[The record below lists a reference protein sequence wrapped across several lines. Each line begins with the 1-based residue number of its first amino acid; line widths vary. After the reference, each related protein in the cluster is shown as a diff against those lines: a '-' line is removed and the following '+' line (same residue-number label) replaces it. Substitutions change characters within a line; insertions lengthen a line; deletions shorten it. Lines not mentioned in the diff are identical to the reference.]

1 MFKILGDPALVSKW
15 QNLITAFAKR
25 PFNFGGYSS
34 IDDILD
40 KLGVNVILESGIVS
54 ERGVPK
60 ELKDAEKFWEEEYR
74 KLREENLGTNN
85 DKIRK
90 DRQIA
95 EINWGMARQSIYFW
109 EEMPLRGCYIPDEN
123 VIKLYPEE
131 MHTEYGGK
139 CMEELIVSTLAHET
153 MHAYFNRPGHNNC
166 PYAVLVEEP
175 LAEFGM
181 LLYLKETNCVF
192 YDWAK
197 ADVAS
202 KKTCYRY
209 GANLMDQH
217 LSAGQSSSLRKYLE
231 DYKIM
236 IPFYSVPEININ
248 NGVEVVSLPNGDG
261 LSSSQVQ
268 IDIPVAGSSTT
279 ILPHWREV
287 FTYPPRYF
295 YDAATK
301 TLGLDGNWERVHRGQ
316 GHLIVHD
323 SINIDINCNI
333 DIHVMIL
340 DGSLIDHLYL
350 GDNYIADHIPY
361 ELEKCEVSV
370 SPNNPNF
377 YAKNGV
383 LFGRKDNKPCLGSC
397 GDGLYEIF
405 RNGKWGVIDDQL
417 NQVIPNKYDCV
428 WSFDENDLI
437 MVRIDSHYSLVN
449 KQGIEQV
456 PPIYD
461 HITLNKD
468 GYYTVKQ
475 NGCEFRIDKDGNV
488 IE

>member
-1 MFKILGDPALVSKW
+1 MYNVLGDPVLVSEW

-54 ERGVPK
+54 ERVVPR
-60 ELKDAEKFWEEEYR
+60 ELKDAEKFWEEEYH
-74 KLREENLGTNN
+74 KLCEENRGTNN

-109 EEMPLRGCYIPDEN
+109 EKMPLRGCYIPDEN
-123 VIKLYPEE
+123 VIKLYPDE
-131 MHTEYGGK
+131 MKGEYDGK
-139 CMEELIVSTLAHET
+139 RMEELIVSTLAHEV
-153 MHAYFNRPGHNNC
+153 MHAYFNRPGHNNY

-197 ADVAS
+197 EDVAS

-217 LSAGQSSSLRKYLE
+217 LSAGQSSSLRNYLE
-231 DYKIM
+231 AYKIM
-236 IPFYSVPEININ
+236 LPAYSVLEIN
-248 NGVEVVSLPNGDG
+248 NGIVSLPP
-261 LSSSQVQ
+261 SQMQ
-268 IDIPVAGSSTT
+268 INIPISGSPTT
-279 ILPHWREV
+279 ILPHWRDV

-295 YDAATK
+295 YDAVTK
-301 TLGLDGNWERVHRGQ
+301 TLGLDGNWEVVHRG
-316 GHLIVHD
+316 
-323 SINIDINCNI
+323 NRFI
-333 DIHVMIL
+333 DIHIL
-340 DGSLIDHLYL
+340 CHIDESLIDHLYL
-350 GDNYIADHIPY
+350 GDNFDYIPY
-361 ELEKCEVSV
+361 RLKGYEVSV
-370 SPNNPNF
+370 SPNNSNF
-377 YAKNGV
+377 YAINGV
-383 LFGRKDNKPCLGSC
+383 LFGRNDNKPCLSSC
-397 GDGLYEIF
+397 GDGLYEIC

-417 NQVIPNKYDCV
+417 NQVIPNKYDCI
-428 WSFDENDLI
+428 WSFDKNDLI
-437 MVRIDSHYSLVN
+437 EVRIDSHYGLVN

-461 HITLNKD
+461 HIALNED

-475 NGCEFRIDKDGNV
+475 NGCESRIDKDGNV

>member
-1 MFKILGDPALVSKW
+1 MYNVLGDPALVSKW

-54 ERGVPK
+54 ERVVPR

-74 KLREENLGTNN
+74 KLGEENSGTNN

-95 EINWGMARQSIYFW
+95 EINWGMARQSIYSW

-139 CMEELIVSTLAHET
+139 CMDELIVSTLAHEV
-153 MHAYFNRPGHNNC
+153 MHAYFNRPGHNNY

-181 LLYLKETNCVF
+181 LLNLKETNCVF

-217 LSAGQSSSLRKYLE
+217 LSTGQSSSLRNYLE
-231 DYKIM
+231 AYKIM
-236 IPFYSVPEININ
+236 LPVYSVLEIN
-248 NGVEVVSLPNGDG
+248 NGIVSLPP
-261 LSSSQVQ
+261 SQVQ
-268 IDIPVAGSSTT
+268 INIPVSGSPTT
-279 ILPHWREV
+279 ILPHWRDV

-301 TLGLDGNWERVHRGQ
+301 TLGLDGNWEERHRG
-316 GHLIVHD
+316 
-323 SINIDINCNI
+323 NRFIDI
-333 DIHVMIL
+333 DIFIHIH
-340 DGSLIDHLYL
+340 GSLIGHLYL
-350 GDNYIADHIPY
+350 GDNYIADDIPDKLKGY
-361 ELEKCEVSV
+361 EVSV

-377 YAKNGV
+377 YAINGV
-383 LFGRKDNKPCLGSC
+383 LFGRKDNKPLDSC
-397 GDGLYEIF
+397 GDGLYEIC

-417 NQVIPNKYDCV
+417 NQVIPNKYESI
-428 WSFDENDLI
+428 WSFDKNDLI
-437 MVRIDSHYSLVN
+437 MVRIDSHLGLVN

-461 HITLNKD
+461 HITLNND

>member
-1 MFKILGDPALVSKW
+1 MYKVLGDPALVSKW

-40 KLGVNVILESGIVS
+40 KLGVNVILESGIS
-54 ERGVPK
+54 KRGVPK

-74 KLREENLGTNN
+74 KLWEENSGANN

-95 EINWGMARQSIYFW
+95 EINWGMVNNNIDSW

-123 VIKLYPEE
+123 VIKLYPDE
-131 MHTEYGGK
+131 MQPEYNGK
-139 CMEELIVSTLAHET
+139 RMDELIVSTLAHET
-153 MHAYFNRPGHNNC
+153 MHAYFNRPGHNNY

-197 ADVAS
+197 EDVAS

-217 LSAGQSSSLRKYLE
+217 LSAGQSSSLRNYLE
-231 DYKIM
+231 AYKIM
-236 IPFYSVPEININ
+236 LPAYSVLEIN
-248 NGVEVVSLPNGDG
+248 NGIVSLPP
-261 LSSSQVQ
+261 SQMQ
-268 IDIPVAGSSTT
+268 INIPISGSPTT
-279 ILPHWREV
+279 ILPHWRDV

-301 TLGLDGNWERVHRGQ
+301 TLGLDGNWEVVHRG
-316 GHLIVHD
+316 
-323 SINIDINCNI
+323 NRFI
-333 DIHVMIL
+333 DIHIL
-340 DGSLIDHLYL
+340 CHIDESLIDHIYL
-350 GDNYIADHIPY
+350 GDNFDYIPY
-361 ELEKCEVSV
+361 TLKGYEVSV

-377 YAKNGV
+377 YAINGV
-383 LFGRKDNKPCLGSC
+383 LFGRNDNKPCLSSC
-397 GDGLYEIF
+397 GDGLYEIC

-417 NQVIPNKYDCV
+417 NQIIPNKYDCI
-428 WSFDENDLI
+428 WSFDKNDLI
-437 MVRIDSHYSLVN
+437 QVRIDSHYSLVN

>member
-1 MFKILGDPALVSKW
+1 MYNVLGDPVLVSEW

-54 ERGVPK
+54 ERVVPR
-60 ELKDAEKFWEEEYR
+60 ELKDAEKFWEEEYH
-74 KLREENLGTNN
+74 KLCEENRGTNN

-109 EEMPLRGCYIPDEN
+109 EKMPLRGCYIPDEN
-123 VIKLYPEE
+123 VIKLYPDE
-131 MHTEYGGK
+131 MKGEYDGK
-139 CMEELIVSTLAHET
+139 RMEELIVSTLAHEV
-153 MHAYFNRPGHNNC
+153 MHAYFNRPGHNNY

-181 LLYLKETNCVF
+181 LLNLKETNCVF

-202 KKTCYRY
+202 KNTCYRY

-217 LSAGQSSSLRKYLE
+217 LSAGQSSSLRNYLE
-231 DYKIM
+231 AYKIM
-236 IPFYSVPEININ
+236 LPAYSVLEIN
-248 NGVEVVSLPNGDG
+248 NGIVSLPP
-261 LSSSQVQ
+261 SQMQ
-268 IDIPVAGSSTT
+268 INIPISGSPTT
-279 ILPHWREV
+279 ILPHWRDV

-301 TLGLDGNWERVHRGQ
+301 TLGLDGNWEVVHCGNRF
-316 GHLIVHD
+316 
-323 SINIDINCNI
+323 I
-333 DIHVMIL
+333 DIHIRCHI
-340 DGSLIDHLYL
+340 DESLIDHIYL
-350 GDNYIADHIPY
+350 GDNYIADDIPY
-361 ELEKCEVSV
+361 ELKGYEVSV

-377 YAKNGV
+377 YAINGV
-383 LFGRKDNKPCLGSC
+383 LFRRKDNKPCLVSC
-397 GDGLYEIF
+397 GDGLYEIC

-417 NQVIPNKYDCV
+417 NQVIPNKYDCI
-428 WSFDENDLI
+428 WSFDKNDLI
-437 MVRIDSHYSLVN
+437 QVRIDSHYSLVN

-468 GYYTVKQ
+468 GYYTVKHD
-475 NGCEFRIDKDGNV
+475 GREFRIDKDGNV

>member
-1 MFKILGDPALVSKW
+1 MYNVLGDPALVSKW

-54 ERGVPK
+54 ERFVPR
-60 ELKDAEKFWEEEYR
+60 ELMDAEKFWKEEYR
-74 KLREENLGTNN
+74 KLYEENRGTNN
-85 DKIRK
+85 DKIWK
-90 DRQIA
+90 DCQKA
-95 EINWGMARQSIYFW
+95 ERNLGMARQSIYFW
-109 EEMPLRGCYIPDEN
+109 EKMPLRGCYIPDEN
-123 VIKLYPEE
+123 VIKLYPDE
-131 MHTEYGGK
+131 MQTEYNGK
-139 CMEELIVSTLAHET
+139 RMDELIVSTLAHEA
-153 MHAYFNRPGHNNC
+153 MHAYFNRPGHNNY

-181 LLYLKETNCVF
+181 LLNLKETNCVF

-217 LSAGQSSSLRKYLE
+217 LSAGQSSSLRNYLE
-231 DYKIM
+231 AYKIM
-236 IPFYSVPEININ
+236 LPAYSVLEIN
-248 NGVEVVSLPNGDG
+248 NGIVSLPP
-261 LSSSQVQ
+261 SQMQ
-268 IDIPVAGSSTT
+268 INIPISGSPTT
-279 ILPHWREV
+279 ILPHWRDV

-301 TLGLDGNWERVHRGQ
+301 TLGLDGNWEVVHRG
-316 GHLIVHD
+316 
-323 SINIDINCNI
+323 NRFI
-333 DIHVMIL
+333 DIHIL
-340 DGSLIDHLYL
+340 CHIDESLIDHLYL
-350 GDNYIADHIPY
+350 GDNFDYIPY
-361 ELEKCEVSV
+361 RLKGYEVSV

-377 YAKNGV
+377 YAINGV
-383 LFGRKDNKPCLGSC
+383 LFGRNDNKPCLSSC
-397 GDGLYEIF
+397 GDGLYEIC

-417 NQVIPNKYDCV
+417 NQVIPNKYDCI
-428 WSFDENDLI
+428 WSFDKNDLI
-437 MVRIDSHYSLVN
+437 QVRIDSHYSLVN

-468 GYYTVKQ
+468 GSYTVKHD
-475 NGCEFRIDKDGNV
+475 GREFRIDKDGNV

>member
-1 MFKILGDPALVSKW
+1 MFKISGDPALVSKW

-40 KLGVNVILESGIVS
+40 KLSVNVILESGVAK
-54 ERGVPK
+54 RGVPK

-74 KLREENLGTNN
+74 KLWEENSGANN

-109 EEMPLRGCYIPDEN
+109 EKMPLRGCYIPDEN

-139 CMEELIVSTLAHET
+139 CMDELIVSTLAHEV
-153 MHAYFNRPGHNNC
+153 MHAYFNRPGHNNY

-197 ADVAS
+197 EDVAS

-217 LSAGQSSSLRKYLE
+217 LSAGQSSSLRNYLE

-236 IPFYSVPEININ
+236 LPVYSGLEIN
-248 NGVEVVSLPNGDG
+248 NGIVSLPP
-261 LSSSQVQ
+261 SQVQ
-268 IDIPVAGSSTT
+268 INIPVSGSPTT
-279 ILPHWREV
+279 ILPHWRDV

-301 TLGLDGNWERVHRGQ
+301 TLGLDGNWEVVHRG
-316 GHLIVHD
+316 
-323 SINIDINCNI
+323 NRFIDIYI
-333 DIHVMIL
+333 DIFIHR
-340 DGSLIDHLYL
+340 SLIDHLYL
-350 GDNYIADHIPY
+350 GDNFDYIPY
-361 ELEKCEVSV
+361 TLKGYEVSV

-377 YAKNGV
+377 YAINGV
-383 LFGRKDNKPCLGSC
+383 LFGRNDNKPCLSSC
-397 GDGLYEIF
+397 GDGLYEIC

-417 NQVIPNKYDCV
+417 NQVIPNKYDCI
-428 WSFDENDLI
+428 WSFDKNDLI
-437 MVRIDSHYSLVN
+437 EVRIDSHYGLVN

-461 HITLNKD
+461 HIALNED

>member
-1 MFKILGDPALVSKW
+1 MYNVLGDPALVSKW

-40 KLGVNVILESGIVS
+40 KLGVNVILASGIVS
-54 ERGVPK
+54 KRGVPR
-60 ELKDAEKFWEEEYR
+60 ELKDAEKFWEEENR
-74 KLREENLGTNN
+74 KLWEENLGTNN

-95 EINWGMARQSIYFW
+95 EINLGMARQSIYFW

-139 CMEELIVSTLAHET
+139 CMEELIVSTLAHEV
-153 MHAYFNRPGHNNC
+153 MHAYFNRPGHNNY

-202 KKTCYRY
+202 KNTCYRY

-217 LSAGQSSSLRKYLE
+217 LSAGQSSSLRNYLE
-231 DYKIM
+231 AYKIM
-236 IPFYSVPEININ
+236 LPVYSVLEIN
-248 NGVEVVSLPNGDG
+248 NGIVSLPP
-261 LSSSQVQ
+261 SQVQ
-268 IDIPVAGSSTT
+268 INIPVSGSPTT
-279 ILPHWREV
+279 ILPHWRDV

-301 TLGLDGNWERVHRGQ
+301 TLGLDGNGERWHSGNR
-316 GHLIVHD
+316 I
-323 SINIDINCNI
+323 IDIQIRCH
-333 DIHVMIL
+333 IH
-340 DGSLIDHLYL
+340 GSLIDHLYL
-350 GDNYIADHIPY
+350 GDNYIADDIPY
-361 ELEKCEVSV
+361 ELKGYEVSV

-377 YAKNGV
+377 YAINGV
-383 LFGRKDNKPCLGSC
+383 LFGRNDNKPCLSSC
-397 GDGLYEIF
+397 GDGLYEIC

-417 NQVIPNKYDCV
+417 NQVIPNKYESI
-428 WSFDENDLI
+428 WSFDKNDLI
-437 MVRIDSHYSLVN
+437 MVRIDSHLGLVN

-461 HITLNKD
+461 HITLNED

>member
-1 MFKILGDPALVSKW
+1 MYKVLGDPALVSKW

-54 ERGVPK
+54 ERVVPR
-60 ELKDAEKFWEEEYR
+60 ELKDAEKFWEEEYH
-74 KLREENLGTNN
+74 KLCEENRGTNN

-109 EEMPLRGCYIPDEN
+109 EKMPLRGCYIPDEN
-123 VIKLYPEE
+123 VIKLYPDE
-131 MHTEYGGK
+131 MKGEYDGK
-139 CMEELIVSTLAHET
+139 RMEELIVSTLAHEV
-153 MHAYFNRPGHNNC
+153 MHAYFNRPGHNNY

-197 ADVAS
+197 EDVAS

-217 LSAGQSSSLRKYLE
+217 LSAGQSSSLRNYLE
-231 DYKIM
+231 AYKIM
-236 IPFYSVPEININ
+236 LPAYSVLEIN
-248 NGVEVVSLPNGDG
+248 NGIVSLPP
-261 LSSSQVQ
+261 SQMQ
-268 IDIPVAGSSTT
+268 INIPISGSPTT
-279 ILPHWREV
+279 ILPHWRDV

-301 TLGLDGNWERVHRGQ
+301 TLGLDGNWEVVHRG
-316 GHLIVHD
+316 
-323 SINIDINCNI
+323 NRFI
-333 DIHVMIL
+333 DIHIL
-340 DGSLIDHLYL
+340 CHIDESLIDHLYL
-350 GDNYIADHIPY
+350 GDNFDYIPY
-361 ELEKCEVSV
+361 RLKGYEVSV

-377 YAKNGV
+377 YAINGV
-383 LFGRKDNKPCLGSC
+383 LFGRNDNKPCLSSC
-397 GDGLYEIF
+397 GDGLYEIC

-417 NQVIPNKYDCV
+417 NQIIPNKYDCI
-428 WSFDENDLI
+428 WSFDKNDLI
-437 MVRIDSHYSLVN
+437 QVRIDSHYSLVN

-468 GYYTVKQ
+468 GYYTVKHD
-475 NGCEFRIDKDGNV
+475 GREFRIDKDGNV

>member
-1 MFKILGDPALVSKW
+1 MYNVLGDPALVSEW

-25 PFNFGGYSS
+25 PLNLGGYSS

-54 ERGVPK
+54 ERVVPR
-60 ELKDAEKFWEEEYR
+60 ELKDAEKFWEEEYH
-74 KLREENLGTNN
+74 KLCEENRGTNN

-109 EEMPLRGCYIPDEN
+109 EKMPLRGCYIPDEN
-123 VIKLYPEE
+123 VIKLYPDE
-131 MHTEYGGK
+131 MKGEYDGK
-139 CMEELIVSTLAHET
+139 RMEELIVSTLAHEV
-153 MHAYFNRPGHNNC
+153 MHAYFNRPGHNNY

-202 KKTCYRY
+202 KNTCYRY

-217 LSAGQSSSLRKYLE
+217 LSAGQSSSLRNYLE
-231 DYKIM
+231 AYKIM
-236 IPFYSVPEININ
+236 LPVYSVLEIN
-248 NGVEVVSLPNGDG
+248 NGIVSLPP
-261 LSSSQVQ
+261 SQVQ
-268 IDIPVAGSSTT
+268 INIPVSGSPTT
-279 ILPHWREV
+279 ILPHWRDV

-301 TLGLDGNWERVHRGQ
+301 TLGLDGNWEVVHRG
-316 GHLIVHD
+316 
-323 SINIDINCNI
+323 NRFI
-333 DIHVMIL
+333 DIHIL
-340 DGSLIDHLYL
+340 CHIDESLIDHLYL
-350 GDNYIADHIPY
+350 GDNFDYIPY
-361 ELEKCEVSV
+361 RLMGYEVSV
-370 SPNNPNF
+370 SPNNSNF
-377 YAKNGV
+377 YAINGV
-383 LFGRKDNKPCLGSC
+383 LFGRNDNKPCLSSC
-397 GDGLYEIF
+397 GDGLYEIC

-417 NQVIPNKYDCV
+417 NQVIPNKYDCI
-428 WSFDENDLI
+428 WSFDKNDLI
-437 MVRIDSHYSLVN
+437 EVRIDSHYGLVN

-461 HITLNKD
+461 HIALNED

-475 NGCEFRIDKDGNV
+475 NGCESRIDKDGNV

>member
-1 MFKILGDPALVSKW
+1 MYNVLGDPALVSKW

-40 KLGVNVILESGIVS
+40 KLGVNVILESGIVF

-74 KLREENLGTNN
+74 KLWEENSGANN

-90 DRQIA
+90 DCQIA
-95 EINWGMARQSIYFW
+95 EIKLGMARQSIYFW

-123 VIKLYPEE
+123 VIKLYPDE
-131 MHTEYGGK
+131 MKGEYDGK
-139 CMEELIVSTLAHET
+139 RMEELIVSTLAHEV
-153 MHAYFNRPGHNNC
+153 MHAYFNRPGHNNY

-197 ADVAS
+197 EDVAS

-217 LSAGQSSSLRKYLE
+217 LSAGQSSSLRNYLE
-231 DYKIM
+231 AYKIM
-236 IPFYSVPEININ
+236 LPAYSVLEIN
-248 NGVEVVSLPNGDG
+248 NGIVSLPP
-261 LSSSQVQ
+261 SQMQ
-268 IDIPVAGSSTT
+268 INIPISGSPTT
-279 ILPHWREV
+279 ILPHWRDV

-301 TLGLDGNWERVHRGQ
+301 TLGLDGNWEVVHRG
-316 GHLIVHD
+316 
-323 SINIDINCNI
+323 NRFI
-333 DIHVMIL
+333 DIHIL
-340 DGSLIDHLYL
+340 CHIDESLIDHLYL
-350 GDNYIADHIPY
+350 GDNFDYIPY
-361 ELEKCEVSV
+361 RLKGYEVSV

-377 YAKNGV
+377 YAINGV
-383 LFGRKDNKPCLGSC
+383 LFGRNDNKPCLSSC
-397 GDGLYEIF
+397 GDGLYEIC

-417 NQVIPNKYDCV
+417 NQVIPNKYESI
-428 WSFDENDLI
+428 WSFDKNDLI
-437 MVRIDSHYSLVN
+437 MVRIDSHLGLVN

-468 GYYTVKQ
+468 GYYTVKHD
-475 NGCEFRIDKDGNV
+475 GREFRIDKDGNV

>member
-1 MFKILGDPALVSKW
+1 MYNVLGNTALVSKW

-25 PFNFGGYSS
+25 PFIFGGYSS

-54 ERGVPK
+54 KRGVPK
-60 ELKDAEKFWEEEYR
+60 ELEDAEKFWEEEYH
-74 KLREENLGTNN
+74 KLCEENRGANN

-90 DRQIA
+90 DCQIA
-95 EINWGMARQSIYFW
+95 EIKLGMARQSIYLW
-109 EEMPLRGCYIPDEN
+109 EKMPLRGCYIPDEN
-123 VIKLYPEE
+123 VIKLYLEE

-139 CMEELIVSTLAHET
+139 CMEELIVSTLAHEV
-153 MHAYFNRPGHNNC
+153 MHAYFNRPGHNNY

-197 ADVAS
+197 ADVAN
-202 KKTCYRY
+202 KNTCYRY

-217 LSAGQSSSLRKYLE
+217 LSAGQSSSLRNYLE
-231 DYKIM
+231 AYKIM
-236 IPFYSVPEININ
+236 LPFYSVLEIN
-248 NGVEVVSLPNGDG
+248 NGIVSLPP
-261 LSSSQVQ
+261 SQVQ
-268 IDIPVAGSSTT
+268 INIPVSGSPTT
-279 ILPHWREV
+279 ILPHWRDV

-301 TLGLDGNWERVHRGQ
+301 TLGLDGNWEERHRG
-316 GHLIVHD
+316 
-323 SINIDINCNI
+323 NRFIDIF
-333 DIHVMIL
+333 IHIH
-340 DGSLIDHLYL
+340 GSLIDQLYL
-350 GDNYIADHIPY
+350 GDNYIADYIPY
-361 ELEKCEVSV
+361 ELNGYEVSV
-370 SPNNPNF
+370 SQNNHNF
-377 YAKNGV
+377 YAINGV
-383 LFGRKDNKPCLGSC
+383 LFRRKDNKPCLHSC
-397 GDGLYEIF
+397 GNGLYEIC

-417 NQVIPNKYDCV
+417 NQVIPNKYDQI
-428 WSFDENDLI
+428 WSFDKNDLI
-437 MVRIDSHYSLVN
+437 EVRIDSHYGLVN

-461 HITLNKD
+461 HITLNED

-475 NGCEFRIDKDGNV
+475 NVCEFRIDKDGNV

>member
-1 MFKILGDPALVSKW
+1 MYNVLGDPVLVSEW

-54 ERGVPK
+54 ERVVPR
-60 ELKDAEKFWEEEYR
+60 ELKDAEKFWEEEYH
-74 KLREENLGTNN
+74 KLCEENRGTNN

-109 EEMPLRGCYIPDEN
+109 EKMPLRGCYIPDEN
-123 VIKLYPEE
+123 VIKLYPDE
-131 MHTEYGGK
+131 MKGEYDGK
-139 CMEELIVSTLAHET
+139 RMEELIVSTLAHEV
-153 MHAYFNRPGHNNC
+153 MHAYFNRPGHNNY

-202 KKTCYRY
+202 KNTCYRY

-217 LSAGQSSSLRKYLE
+217 LSVGQSSSLRNYLE
-231 DYKIM
+231 AYKIM
-236 IPFYSVPEININ
+236 LPAYSVLEIN
-248 NGVEVVSLPNGDG
+248 NGIVSLPP
-261 LSSSQVQ
+261 SQMQ
-268 IDIPVAGSSTT
+268 INIPISGSPTT
-279 ILPHWREV
+279 ILPHWRDV

-301 TLGLDGNWERVHRGQ
+301 TLGLDGNWEVVHRG
-316 GHLIVHD
+316 
-323 SINIDINCNI
+323 NRFI
-333 DIHVMIL
+333 DIHIL
-340 DGSLIDHLYL
+340 CHIDESLIDHLYL
-350 GDNYIADHIPY
+350 GDNFDYIPY
-361 ELEKCEVSV
+361 RLKGYEVSV
-370 SPNNPNF
+370 SPNNSNF
-377 YAKNGV
+377 YAINGV
-383 LFGRKDNKPCLGSC
+383 LFGRNDNKPCLSSC
-397 GDGLYEIF
+397 GDGLYEIC

-417 NQVIPNKYDCV
+417 NQVIPNKYDCI
-428 WSFDENDLI
+428 WSFDKNDLI
-437 MVRIDSHYSLVN
+437 EVRIDSHYGLVN

-461 HITLNKD
+461 HIALNED

-475 NGCEFRIDKDGNV
+475 NGCESRIDKDGNV

>member
-1 MFKILGDPALVSKW
+1 MFKILGDPALVSEW

-54 ERGVPK
+54 ERVVPR
-60 ELKDAEKFWEEEYR
+60 ELKDAEKFWEEEYH
-74 KLREENLGTNN
+74 KLCEENRGTNN

-95 EINWGMARQSIYFW
+95 EINWGMARQSINFW

-139 CMEELIVSTLAHET
+139 CMDELIVSTLAHEV
-153 MHAYFNRPGHNNC
+153 MHAYFNRPGHNNY

-217 LSAGQSSSLRKYLE
+217 LSAGQSSSLRNYLE
-231 DYKIM
+231 AYKIM
-236 IPFYSVPEININ
+236 LPAYSVLEIN
-248 NGVEVVSLPNGDG
+248 NGIVSLPP
-261 LSSSQVQ
+261 SQMQ
-268 IDIPVAGSSTT
+268 INIPISGSPTT
-279 ILPHWREV
+279 ILPHWRDV

-301 TLGLDGNWERVHRGQ
+301 TLGLDGNWEVVHRG
-316 GHLIVHD
+316 
-323 SINIDINCNI
+323 NRFI
-333 DIHVMIL
+333 DIHIL
-340 DGSLIDHLYL
+340 CHIDESLIDHLYL
-350 GDNYIADHIPY
+350 GDNFDYIPY
-361 ELEKCEVSV
+361 RLKGYEVSV

-377 YAKNGV
+377 YAINGV
-383 LFGRKDNKPCLGSC
+383 LFGRNDNKPCLSSC
-397 GDGLYEIF
+397 GDGLYEIC

-417 NQVIPNKYDCV
+417 NQVIPNKYDHI
-428 WSFDENDLI
+428 WSFDKNDLI
-437 MVRIDSHYSLVN
+437 EVRIDSHYGLVN

-456 PPIYD
+456 PFYD
-461 HITLNKD
+461 DITLNED

>member
-1 MFKILGDPALVSKW
+1 MYNVLGDPALVSKW

-40 KLGVNVILESGIVS
+40 KLGVNVILASGIVS
-54 ERGVPK
+54 KRGVPR
-60 ELKDAEKFWEEEYR
+60 ELKDAEKFWEEENR
-74 KLREENLGTNN
+74 KLWEENLGTNN

-95 EINWGMARQSIYFW
+95 EINLGMARQSIYFW

-123 VIKLYPEE
+123 VIKLYPDE
-131 MHTEYGGK
+131 MKGEYDGK
-139 CMEELIVSTLAHET
+139 RMEELIVSTLAHEV
-153 MHAYFNRPGHNNC
+153 MHAYFNRPGHNNY

-181 LLYLKETNCVF
+181 LLNLKETNCVF

-217 LSAGQSSSLRKYLE
+217 LSAGQSSSLRNYLE
-231 DYKIM
+231 AYKIM
-236 IPFYSVPEININ
+236 LPAYSVLEIN
-248 NGVEVVSLPNGDG
+248 NGIVSLPP
-261 LSSSQVQ
+261 SQMQ
-268 IDIPVAGSSTT
+268 INIPISGSPTT
-279 ILPHWREV
+279 ILPHWRDV

-301 TLGLDGNWERVHRGQ
+301 TLGLDGNWEVVHRG
-316 GHLIVHD
+316 
-323 SINIDINCNI
+323 NRFI
-333 DIHVMIL
+333 DIHIL
-340 DGSLIDHLYL
+340 CHIDESLIDHLYL
-350 GDNYIADHIPY
+350 GDNFDYIPY
-361 ELEKCEVSV
+361 RLKGYEVSV

-377 YAKNGV
+377 YAINGV
-383 LFGRKDNKPCLGSC
+383 LFGRNDNKPCLSSC
-397 GDGLYEIF
+397 GDGLYEIC

-437 MVRIDSHYSLVN
+437 MVRIDSHYDFHYGLVN

-468 GYYTVKQ
+468 GYYTVKHD
-475 NGCEFRIDKDGNV
+475 GREFRIDKDGNV

>member
-1 MFKILGDPALVSKW
+1 MYKVLGDPALVSKW

-85 DKIRK
+85 GKIRK

-95 EINWGMARQSIYFW
+95 EINWGMARQSMYFW
-109 EEMPLRGCYIPDEN
+109 EEMPLRGCSIPDEN

-139 CMEELIVSTLAHET
+139 CMDELIVSTLAHEV
-153 MHAYFNRPGHNNC
+153 MHAYFNRPGHNNY

-181 LLYLKETNCVF
+181 LLNLKETNCVF

-209 GANLMDQH
+209 GANLMDQY

-236 IPFYSVPEININ
+236 LPVYSVLEIN
-248 NGVEVVSLPNGDG
+248 NGIVSLPP
-261 LSSSQVQ
+261 SQVQ
-268 IDIPVAGSSTT
+268 INIPVSGSPTT
-279 ILPHWREV
+279 ILPHWRDV

-301 TLGLDGNWERVHRGQ
+301 TLGLDGNGERWHSGNR
-316 GHLIVHD
+316 I
-323 SINIDINCNI
+323 IDIQIRCH
-333 DIHVMIL
+333 IH
-340 DGSLIDHLYL
+340 GSLIDHLYL
-350 GDNYIADHIPY
+350 GDNYIADDIPY
-361 ELEKCEVSV
+361 ELKGYEVSV
-370 SPNNPNF
+370 SPNNPIF
-377 YAKNGV
+377 YAINGV
-383 LFGRKDNKPCLGSC
+383 VFRRKDNKPCLVSC
-397 GDGLYEIF
+397 GDGLYEIC

-417 NQVIPNKYDCV
+417 NQVITNKYDCI
-428 WSFDENDLI
+428 WSFDKNDLI
-437 MVRIDSHYSLVN
+437 EVRVNSHYGLVN

-456 PPIYD
+456 PPFYD
-461 HITLNKD
+461 DITLNED

-475 NGCEFRIDKDGNV
+475 NGCEFKIDKDGNV

>member
-1 MFKILGDPALVSKW
+1 MYNVLGDPALVSKW

-54 ERGVPK
+54 ERVVPR

-74 KLREENLGTNN
+74 KLREENLGANN

-90 DRQIA
+90 DCQIA
-95 EINWGMARQSIYFW
+95 EIKLGMARQSIYFW
-109 EEMPLRGCYIPDEN
+109 EKMPLRGCYIPDEN
-123 VIKLYPEE
+123 VIKLYPDE
-131 MHTEYGGK
+131 MKGEYDGK
-139 CMEELIVSTLAHET
+139 RMEELIVSTLAHEV
-153 MHAYFNRPGHNNC
+153 MHAYFNRPGHNNY

-202 KKTCYRY
+202 KNTCYRY
-209 GANLMDQH
+209 GANLIDQH
-217 LSAGQSSSLRKYLE
+217 LSAGQSSSLRNYLE

-236 IPFYSVPEININ
+236 LPVYSGLEIN
-248 NGVEVVSLPNGDG
+248 NGIVSLPP
-261 LSSSQVQ
+261 SQVQ
-268 IDIPVAGSSTT
+268 INIPVSGSPTT
-279 ILPHWREV
+279 ILPHWRDV

-301 TLGLDGNWERVHRGQ
+301 TLGLDGNWERWHRGNR
-316 GHLIVHD
+316 I
-323 SINIDINCNI
+323 IDIQIRCH
-333 DIHVMIL
+333 IH
-340 DGSLIDHLYL
+340 GSLIDHLYL
-350 GDNYIADHIPY
+350 GDNYIADDIPY
-361 ELEKCEVSV
+361 ELKGYEVSV

-377 YAKNGV
+377 YAINGV
-383 LFGRKDNKPCLGSC
+383 LFGRKDNKPLDSC
-397 GDGLYEIF
+397 GDGLYEIC

-417 NQVIPNKYDCV
+417 NQVIPNKYDCI
-428 WSFDENDLI
+428 WSFDKNDLI
-437 MVRIDSHYSLVN
+437 EVRIDSHYGLVN
-449 KQGIEQV
+449 KHGIEQV
-456 PPIYD
+456 PFYD
-461 HITLNKD
+461 DITLNED

-475 NGCEFRIDKDGNV
+475 NGCEFKIDKDGNV

>member
-1 MFKILGDPALVSKW
+1 MYDVLGDPVLVSEW

-54 ERGVPK
+54 ERVVPR

-74 KLREENLGTNN
+74 KLWEENLGTNN
-85 DKIRK
+85 GKIRK

-109 EEMPLRGCYIPDEN
+109 EKMPLRGCYIPDEN
-123 VIKLYPEE
+123 VIKLYPDE
-131 MHTEYGGK
+131 MKGEYDGK
-139 CMEELIVSTLAHET
+139 RMEELIVSTLAHEV
-153 MHAYFNRPGHNNC
+153 MHAYFNRPGHNNY

-202 KKTCYRY
+202 KNTCYRY

-217 LSAGQSSSLRKYLE
+217 LSAGQSSSLRNYLE
-231 DYKIM
+231 AYKIM
-236 IPFYSVPEININ
+236 LPAYSVLEIN
-248 NGVEVVSLPNGDG
+248 NGIVSLPP
-261 LSSSQVQ
+261 SQMQ
-268 IDIPVAGSSTT
+268 INIPISGSPTT
-279 ILPHWREV
+279 ILPHWRDV

-301 TLGLDGNWERVHRGQ
+301 TLGLDGNWEVVHRG
-316 GHLIVHD
+316 
-323 SINIDINCNI
+323 NRFI
-333 DIHVMIL
+333 DIHIL
-340 DGSLIDHLYL
+340 CHIDESLIDHLYL
-350 GDNYIADHIPY
+350 GDNFDYIPY
-361 ELEKCEVSV
+361 RLKGYEVSV
-370 SPNNPNF
+370 SPNNSNF
-377 YAKNGV
+377 YAINGV
-383 LFGRKDNKPCLGSC
+383 LFGRNDNKPCLSSC
-397 GDGLYEIF
+397 GDGLYEIC

-417 NQVIPNKYDCV
+417 NQIIPNKYDCI
-428 WSFDENDLI
+428 WSFDKNDLI
-437 MVRIDSHYSLVN
+437 QVRIDSHYSLVN

-468 GYYTVKQ
+468 GYYTVKHD
-475 NGCEFRIDKDGNV
+475 GREFRIDKDGNV

>member
-1 MFKILGDPALVSKW
+1 MYNVLGDPVLVSEW

-54 ERGVPK
+54 ERVVPR
-60 ELKDAEKFWEEEYR
+60 ELKDAEKFWEEEYH
-74 KLREENLGTNN
+74 KLCEENRGTNN

-109 EEMPLRGCYIPDEN
+109 EKMPLRGCYIPDEN
-123 VIKLYPEE
+123 VIKLYPDE
-131 MHTEYGGK
+131 MKGEYDGK
-139 CMEELIVSTLAHET
+139 RMEELIVSTLAHEV
-153 MHAYFNRPGHNNC
+153 MHAYFNRPGHNNY

-202 KKTCYRY
+202 KNTCYRY

-217 LSAGQSSSLRKYLE
+217 LSAGQSSSLRNYLE
-231 DYKIM
+231 AYKIM
-236 IPFYSVPEININ
+236 LPAYSVLEIN
-248 NGVEVVSLPNGDG
+248 NGIVSLPP
-261 LSSSQVQ
+261 SQMQ
-268 IDIPVAGSSTT
+268 INIPISGSPTT
-279 ILPHWREV
+279 ILPHWRDV

-295 YDAATK
+295 YDAVTK
-301 TLGLDGNWERVHRGQ
+301 TLGLDGNWEVVHRG
-316 GHLIVHD
+316 
-323 SINIDINCNI
+323 NRFI
-333 DIHVMIL
+333 DIHIL
-340 DGSLIDHLYL
+340 CHIDESLIDHLYL
-350 GDNYIADHIPY
+350 GDNFDYIPY
-361 ELEKCEVSV
+361 RLKGYEVSV
-370 SPNNPNF
+370 SPNNSNF
-377 YAKNGV
+377 YAINGV
-383 LFGRKDNKPCLGSC
+383 LFGRNDNKPCLSSC
-397 GDGLYEIF
+397 GDGLYEIC
-405 RNGKWGVIDDQL
+405 RNSKWGVIDDQL
-417 NQVIPNKYDCV
+417 NQVIPNKYDCI
-428 WSFDENDLI
+428 WSFDKNDLI
-437 MVRIDSHYSLVN
+437 EVRIDSHYGLVN

-461 HITLNKD
+461 HIALNED

-475 NGCEFRIDKDGNV
+475 NGCESRIDKDGNV

>member
-1 MFKILGDPALVSKW
+1 MYNVLGDPVLVSEW

-54 ERGVPK
+54 EHVVPR
-60 ELKDAEKFWEEEYR
+60 ELKDAEKFWEEEYH
-74 KLREENLGTNN
+74 KLCEENRGTNN

-109 EEMPLRGCYIPDEN
+109 EKMPLRGCYIPDEN
-123 VIKLYPEE
+123 VIKLYPDE
-131 MHTEYGGK
+131 MKGEYDGK
-139 CMEELIVSTLAHET
+139 RMEELIVSTLAHEV
-153 MHAYFNRPGHNNC
+153 MHAYFNRPGHNNY

-202 KKTCYRY
+202 KNTCYRY

-217 LSAGQSSSLRKYLE
+217 LSAGQSSSLRNYLE
-231 DYKIM
+231 AYKIM
-236 IPFYSVPEININ
+236 LPAYSVLEIN
-248 NGVEVVSLPNGDG
+248 NGIVSLPP
-261 LSSSQVQ
+261 SQMQ
-268 IDIPVAGSSTT
+268 INIPISGSPTT
-279 ILPHWREV
+279 ILPHWRDV

-301 TLGLDGNWERVHRGQ
+301 TLGLDGNWEVVHRG
-316 GHLIVHD
+316 
-323 SINIDINCNI
+323 NRFI
-333 DIHVMIL
+333 DIHIL
-340 DGSLIDHLYL
+340 CHIDESLIDHLYL
-350 GDNYIADHIPY
+350 GDNFDYIPY
-361 ELEKCEVSV
+361 RLKGYEVSV
-370 SPNNPNF
+370 SPNNSNF
-377 YAKNGV
+377 YAINGV
-383 LFGRKDNKPCLGSC
+383 LFGRNDNKPCLSSC
-397 GDGLYEIF
+397 GDGLYEIC

-417 NQVIPNKYDCV
+417 NQVIPNKYDCI
-428 WSFDENDLI
+428 WSFDKNDLI
-437 MVRIDSHYSLVN
+437 EVRIDSHYGLVN

-461 HITLNKD
+461 HIALNED

-475 NGCEFRIDKDGNV
+475 NGCESRIDKDGNV

>member
-1 MFKILGDPALVSKW
+1 MYDVLGDPVLVSEW

-54 ERGVPK
+54 ERVVPR
-60 ELKDAEKFWEEEYR
+60 ELKDAEKFWEEEYH
-74 KLREENLGTNN
+74 KLCEENRGTNN

-109 EEMPLRGCYIPDEN
+109 EKMPLRGCYIPDEN
-123 VIKLYPEE
+123 VIKLYPDE
-131 MHTEYGGK
+131 MKGEYDGK
-139 CMEELIVSTLAHET
+139 RMEELIVSTLAHEV
-153 MHAYFNRPGHNNC
+153 MHAYFNRPGHNNY

-202 KKTCYRY
+202 KNTCYRY

-217 LSAGQSSSLRKYLE
+217 LSAGQSSSLRNYLE
-231 DYKIM
+231 AYKIM
-236 IPFYSVPEININ
+236 LPAYSVLEIN
-248 NGVEVVSLPNGDG
+248 NGIVSLPP
-261 LSSSQVQ
+261 SQMQ
-268 IDIPVAGSSTT
+268 INIPISGSPTT
-279 ILPHWREV
+279 ILPHWRDV

-301 TLGLDGNWERVHRGQ
+301 TLGLDGNWEVVHRG
-316 GHLIVHD
+316 
-323 SINIDINCNI
+323 NRFI
-333 DIHVMIL
+333 DIHIL
-340 DGSLIDHLYL
+340 CHIDESLIDHLYL
-350 GDNYIADHIPY
+350 GDNFDYIPY
-361 ELEKCEVSV
+361 RLKGYEVSV
-370 SPNNPNF
+370 SPNNSNF
-377 YAKNGV
+377 YAINGV
-383 LFGRKDNKPCLGSC
+383 LFGRNDNKPCLSSC
-397 GDGLYEIF
+397 GDGLYEIC

-417 NQVIPNKYDCV
+417 NQVIPNKYDCI
-428 WSFDENDLI
+428 WSFDKNDLI
-437 MVRIDSHYSLVN
+437 EVRIDSHYGLVN

-468 GYYTVKQ
+468 GYYTVKHD
-475 NGCEFRIDKDGNV
+475 GREFRIDKDGNV

>member
-1 MFKILGDPALVSKW
+1 MYNVLGDPALVSKW

-40 KLGVNVILESGIVS
+40 KLGVNVILASGIVS
-54 ERGVPK
+54 KRGVPR
-60 ELKDAEKFWEEEYR
+60 ELKDAEKFWEEENR
-74 KLREENLGTNN
+74 KLREENSGTNN

-139 CMEELIVSTLAHET
+139 CMDELIVSTLAHEV
-153 MHAYFNRPGHNNC
+153 MHAYFNRPGHNNY

-181 LLYLKETNCVF
+181 LLNLKETNCVF

-217 LSAGQSSSLRKYLE
+217 LYAGQSSSLRNYLE
-231 DYKIM
+231 AYKIM
-236 IPFYSVPEININ
+236 LPVYSGLEIN
-248 NGVEVVSLPNGDG
+248 NGIASLPP
-261 LSSSQVQ
+261 SQVQ
-268 IDIPVAGSSTT
+268 ISIPVSGLPTT
-279 ILPHWREV
+279 ILPHWRDV
-287 FTYPPRYF
+287 FTCPPRYF

-301 TLGLDGNWERVHRGQ
+301 TLGLDGNWEVVHCGNRF
-316 GHLIVHD
+316 
-323 SINIDINCNI
+323 I
-333 DIHVMIL
+333 DIHIL
-340 DGSLIDHLYL
+340 CHIDESLIDHLYL
-350 GDNYIADHIPY
+350 GDNYIADSIPY
-361 ELEKCEVSV
+361 ELEEYDDEVSV

-377 YAKNGV
+377 YAINGV
-383 LFGRKDNKPCLGSC
+383 LFRRKDNKPCLDSC
-397 GDGLYEIF
+397 GDGLYKIC
-405 RNGKWGVIDDQL
+405 RNCKWGVIDDQL
-417 NQVIPNKYDCV
+417 NQVIPNKYDCI

-437 MVRIDSHYSLVN
+437 EVKVNSHHGLVN

-461 HITLNKD
+461 DITYND
-468 GYYTVKQ
+468 DSFYTVKQ
-475 NGCEFRIDKDGNV
+475 NGREFRIDKDGNV

>member
-1 MFKILGDPALVSKW
+1 MYNVLGDPALVSEW

-25 PFNFGGYSS
+25 SFIFGGYSS

-40 KLGVNVILESGIVS
+40 KLSVNVILESGVAK
-54 ERGVPK
+54 RGVPK

-74 KLREENLGTNN
+74 KLWEENSGTNN

-123 VIKLYPEE
+123 VIKLYSEE

-139 CMEELIVSTLAHET
+139 CMDELIVSTLAHEV
-153 MHAYFNRPGHNNC
+153 MHAYFNRPGHNNY

-197 ADVAS
+197 ADVAN
-202 KKTCYRY
+202 KNTCYRY

-217 LSAGQSSSLRKYLE
+217 LSVGQSSSLRNYLE
-231 DYKIM
+231 AYKIM
-236 IPFYSVPEININ
+236 LPVYSVLEIN
-248 NGVEVVSLPNGDG
+248 NGIVSLPP
-261 LSSSQVQ
+261 SQVQ
-268 IDIPVAGSSTT
+268 INIPVSGSPTT
-279 ILPHWREV
+279 ILPQWRDV

-301 TLGLDGNWERVHRGQ
+301 TLGLDGNWEERHRG
-316 GHLIVHD
+316 
-323 SINIDINCNI
+323 NRFIDIDI
-333 DIHVMIL
+333 DIFIHIH
-340 DGSLIDHLYL
+340 GSLIDQLYL
-350 GDNYIADHIPY
+350 GDNYIADYIPY
-361 ELEKCEVSV
+361 ELKEYEVSV

-377 YAKNGV
+377 YAINGV
-383 LFGRKDNKPCLGSC
+383 LFGRKDNKPCLHSC
-397 GDGLYEIF
+397 GNGLYEIC

-417 NQVIPNKYDCV
+417 NQVIPNKYDCI
-428 WSFDENDLI
+428 WSFDKNDLI
-437 MVRIDSHYSLVN
+437 KVEVNSHYGLVN

-468 GYYTVKQ
+468 GYYTMKQ

>member
-1 MFKILGDPALVSKW
+1 MYNILGHPALVSKW

-40 KLGVNVILESGIVS
+40 KLDVNVILESGIVS

-85 DKIRK
+85 GKIRK

-131 MHTEYGGK
+131 MNTEYGGK
-139 CMEELIVSTLAHET
+139 CMDELIVSTLAHEV
-153 MHAYFNRPGHNNC
+153 MHAYFNRPGHNNY

-197 ADVAS
+197 EDVAS

-217 LSAGQSSSLRKYLE
+217 LSAGQSSSLRNYLK
-231 DYKIM
+231 DYKIKL
-236 IPFYSVPEININ
+236 PFYSVPEIN
-248 NGVEVVSLPNGDG
+248 NGIVSLPNGD
-261 LSSSQVQ
+261 
-268 IDIPVAGSSTT
+268 
-279 ILPHWREV
+279 
-287 FTYPPRYF
+287 
-295 YDAATK
+295 
-301 TLGLDGNWERVHRGQ
+301 
-316 GHLIVHD
+316 
-323 SINIDINCNI
+323 
-333 DIHVMIL
+333 
-340 DGSLIDHLYL
+340 
-350 GDNYIADHIPY
+350 
-361 ELEKCEVSV
+361 
-370 SPNNPNF
+370 
-377 YAKNGV
+377 
-383 LFGRKDNKPCLGSC
+383 
-397 GDGLYEIF
+397 
-405 RNGKWGVIDDQL
+405 
-417 NQVIPNKYDCV
+417 
-428 WSFDENDLI
+428 
-437 MVRIDSHYSLVN
+437 
-449 KQGIEQV
+449 
-456 PPIYD
+456 
-461 HITLNKD
+461 
-468 GYYTVKQ
+468 
-475 NGCEFRIDKDGNV
+475 
-488 IE
+488 

>member
-1 MFKILGDPALVSKW
+1 MFKILGDPALVSEW

-54 ERGVPK
+54 VRGVPK

-74 KLREENLGTNN
+74 KLWEENSGTNN

-139 CMEELIVSTLAHET
+139 CMDELIVSTLAHEV
-153 MHAYFNRPGHNNC
+153 MHAYFNRPGHNNY

-181 LLYLKETNCVF
+181 LLNLKETNCVF

-217 LSAGQSSSLRKYLE
+217 LSAGQSSSLRNYLE
-231 DYKIM
+231 AYKIM
-236 IPFYSVPEININ
+236 LPAYSVLEIN
-248 NGVEVVSLPNGDG
+248 NGIVSLPP
-261 LSSSQVQ
+261 SQMQ
-268 IDIPVAGSSTT
+268 INIPISGSPTT
-279 ILPHWREV
+279 ILPHWRDV

-301 TLGLDGNWERVHRGQ
+301 TLGLDGNWKVVHRG
-316 GHLIVHD
+316 
-323 SINIDINCNI
+323 NRFI
-333 DIHVMIL
+333 DIHIL
-340 DGSLIDHLYL
+340 CHIDESLIDHLYL
-350 GDNYIADHIPY
+350 GDNFDYIPY
-361 ELEKCEVSV
+361 RLKGYEVSV

-377 YAKNGV
+377 YAINGV
-383 LFGRKDNKPCLGSC
+383 LFGRNDNKPCLSSC
-397 GDGLYEIF
+397 GDGLYEIC

-417 NQVIPNKYDCV
+417 NQVIPNKYDRIL
-428 WSFDENDLI
+428 SFDENDLI
-437 MVRIDSHYSLVN
+437 LVKVNSHYGLVN

-456 PPIYD
+456 PPFYD
-461 HITLNKD
+461 DITLNED

>member
-1 MFKILGDPALVSKW
+1 MYNVLGDPALVSKW

-74 KLREENLGTNN
+74 KLREENLGANN

-90 DRQIA
+90 DCQIA
-95 EINWGMARQSIYFW
+95 EIKLGMARQSIYFW
-109 EEMPLRGCYIPDEN
+109 EKMPLRGCYIPDEN

-139 CMEELIVSTLAHET
+139 CMDELIVSTLAHEV
-153 MHAYFNRPGHNNC
+153 MHAYFNRPGHNNY

-181 LLYLKETNCVF
+181 LLNLKETNCVF

-202 KKTCYRY
+202 KNTCYRY
-209 GANLMDQH
+209 GANLIDQH
-217 LSAGQSSSLRKYLE
+217 LSAGQSSSLRNYLE

-236 IPFYSVPEININ
+236 LPVYSGLEIN
-248 NGVEVVSLPNGDG
+248 NGIVSLPP
-261 LSSSQVQ
+261 SQVQ
-268 IDIPVAGSSTT
+268 INIPVSGSPTT
-279 ILPHWREV
+279 ILPHWRDV

-301 TLGLDGNWERVHRGQ
+301 TLGLDGNWERWHRGNR
-316 GHLIVHD
+316 I
-323 SINIDINCNI
+323 IDIQIRCH
-333 DIHVMIL
+333 IH
-340 DGSLIDHLYL
+340 GSLIDHLYL
-350 GDNYIADHIPY
+350 GDNYIADDIPY
-361 ELEKCEVSV
+361 ELKGYEVSV
-370 SPNNPNF
+370 SPNNSNF
-377 YAKNGV
+377 YAINGV
-383 LFGRKDNKPCLGSC
+383 LFGRNDNKPCLSSC
-397 GDGLYEIF
+397 GDGLYEIC

-417 NQVIPNKYDCV
+417 NQVIPNKYDHI
-428 WSFDENDLI
+428 WSFDKNDLI
-437 MVRIDSHYSLVN
+437 EVRIDSHYGLVN

-461 HITLNKD
+461 HITLNED

-475 NGCEFRIDKDGNV
+475 NGCEFKIDKDGNV

>member
-1 MFKILGDPALVSKW
+1 MYKVLGDPALVSKW

-74 KLREENLGTNN
+74 KLREENLGANN

-90 DRQIA
+90 DCQIA
-95 EINWGMARQSIYFW
+95 EIKLGMARQSIYFW
-109 EEMPLRGCYIPDEN
+109 EKMPLRGCYIPDEN

-139 CMEELIVSTLAHET
+139 CMEELIVSTLAHEV
-153 MHAYFNRPGHNNC
+153 MHAYFNRPGHNNY

-181 LLYLKETNCVF
+181 LLNLKETNCVF

-202 KKTCYRY
+202 KNTCYRY
-209 GANLMDQH
+209 GANLIDQH
-217 LSAGQSSSLRKYLE
+217 LSAGQSSSLRNYLE

-236 IPFYSVPEININ
+236 LPVYSGLEIN
-248 NGVEVVSLPNGDG
+248 NGIVSLPP
-261 LSSSQVQ
+261 SQVQ
-268 IDIPVAGSSTT
+268 INIPVSGSPTT
-279 ILPHWREV
+279 ILPHWRDV

-301 TLGLDGNWERVHRGQ
+301 TLGLDGNWERWHRGNR
-316 GHLIVHD
+316 I
-323 SINIDINCNI
+323 IDIQIRCH
-333 DIHVMIL
+333 IH
-340 DGSLIDHLYL
+340 GSLIDHLYL
-350 GDNYIADHIPY
+350 GDNYIADDIPY
-361 ELEKCEVSV
+361 ELEGYEVSV
-370 SPNNPNF
+370 SPNNSNF
-377 YAKNGV
+377 YAINGV
-383 LFGRKDNKPCLGSC
+383 LFGRKDNKPCLRSC
-397 GDGLYEIF
+397 GDGLYEIC

-417 NQVIPNKYDCV
+417 NQIIPNKYDCI
-428 WSFDENDLI
+428 WSFDKNDLI
-437 MVRIDSHYSLVN
+437 QVRIDSHYSLVN

-468 GYYTVKQ
+468 GYYTVKHD
-475 NGCEFRIDKDGNV
+475 GREFRIDKDGNV

>member
-1 MFKILGDPALVSKW
+1 MYNVLGDPVLVSEW

-54 ERGVPK
+54 ERVVPR
-60 ELKDAEKFWEEEYR
+60 ELKDAEKFWEEEYH
-74 KLREENLGTNN
+74 KLCEENRGTNN

-109 EEMPLRGCYIPDEN
+109 EKMPLRGCYIPDEN
-123 VIKLYPEE
+123 VIKLYPDE
-131 MHTEYGGK
+131 MKGEYDGK
-139 CMEELIVSTLAHET
+139 RMEELIVSTLAHEV
-153 MHAYFNRPGHNNC
+153 MHAYFNRPGHNNY

-202 KKTCYRY
+202 KNTCYRY
-209 GANLMDQH
+209 DANLMDQH
-217 LSAGQSSSLRKYLE
+217 LSAGQSSSLRNYLE
-231 DYKIM
+231 AYKIM
-236 IPFYSVPEININ
+236 LPAYSVMEIN
-248 NGVEVVSLPNGDG
+248 NGIVSLPP
-261 LSSSQVQ
+261 SQMQ
-268 IDIPVAGSSTT
+268 INIPISGSPTT
-279 ILPHWREV
+279 ILPHWRDV

-301 TLGLDGNWERVHRGQ
+301 TLGLDGNWEVVHRG
-316 GHLIVHD
+316 
-323 SINIDINCNI
+323 NRFI
-333 DIHVMIL
+333 DIHIL
-340 DGSLIDHLYL
+340 CHIDESLIDHLYL
-350 GDNYIADHIPY
+350 GDNFDYIPY
-361 ELEKCEVSV
+361 RLKGYEVSV
-370 SPNNPNF
+370 SPNNSNF
-377 YAKNGV
+377 YAINGV
-383 LFGRKDNKPCLGSC
+383 LFGRNDNKPCLSSC
-397 GDGLYEIF
+397 GDGLYEIC

-417 NQVIPNKYDCV
+417 NQVIPNKYDCI
-428 WSFDENDLI
+428 WSFDKNDLI
-437 MVRIDSHYSLVN
+437 EVRIDSHYGLVN

-461 HITLNKD
+461 HIALNED

-475 NGCEFRIDKDGNV
+475 NGCESRIDKDGNV

>member
-1 MFKILGDPALVSKW
+1 MFKISGDPALVSKW

-54 ERGVPK
+54 ERVVPR
-60 ELKDAEKFWEEEYR
+60 ELKDAEKFWEEEYH
-74 KLREENLGTNN
+74 KLCEENRGTNN

-109 EEMPLRGCYIPDEN
+109 EKMPLRGCYIPDEN
-123 VIKLYPEE
+123 VIKLYPDE
-131 MHTEYGGK
+131 MKGEYDGK
-139 CMEELIVSTLAHET
+139 RMEELIVSTLAHEV
-153 MHAYFNRPGHNNC
+153 MHAYFNRPGHNNY

-202 KKTCYRY
+202 KNTCYRY

-217 LSAGQSSSLRKYLE
+217 LSAGQSSSLRNYLE
-231 DYKIM
+231 AYKIM
-236 IPFYSVPEININ
+236 LPAYSVLEIN
-248 NGVEVVSLPNGDG
+248 NGIVSLPP
-261 LSSSQVQ
+261 SQMQ
-268 IDIPVAGSSTT
+268 INIPISGSPTT
-279 ILPHWREV
+279 ILPHWRDV

-301 TLGLDGNWERVHRGQ
+301 TLGLDGNWERWHRGNR
-316 GHLIVHD
+316 I
-323 SINIDINCNI
+323 IDIQIRCH
-333 DIHVMIL
+333 IH
-340 DGSLIDHLYL
+340 GSLIDHLYL
-350 GDNYIADHIPY
+350 GDNYIADDIPY
-361 ELEKCEVSV
+361 ELKGYEVSV
-370 SPNNPNF
+370 SPNNSNF
-377 YAKNGV
+377 YAINGV
-383 LFGRKDNKPCLGSC
+383 LFGRKDNKPCLRSC
-397 GDGLYEIF
+397 GDGLYMIC

-417 NQVIPNKYDCV
+417 NQVIPNKYDCI
-428 WSFDENDLI
+428 WSFDKNDLI
-437 MVRIDSHYSLVN
+437 EVRIDSHYGLVN

-468 GYYTVKQ
+468 GYYTVKHD
-475 NGCEFRIDKDGNV
+475 GREFRIDKDGNV

>member
-1 MFKILGDPALVSKW
+1 MFKILGDPALVSEW

-40 KLGVNVILESGIVS
+40 KLSVNVILESGVAK
-54 ERGVPK
+54 RGVPK

-85 DKIRK
+85 DKIWK
-90 DRQIA
+90 DCQIA
-95 EINWGMARQSIYFW
+95 EIKWGMARQSIYFW

-139 CMEELIVSTLAHET
+139 CMEELIVSTLAHEV
-153 MHAYFNRPGHNNC
+153 MHAYFNRPGHNNY

-197 ADVAS
+197 ADVAN
-202 KKTCYRY
+202 KNTCYRY

-217 LSAGQSSSLRKYLE
+217 LSAGQSSSLRNYLE
-231 DYKIM
+231 AYKIM
-236 IPFYSVPEININ
+236 LPAYSVLEIN
-248 NGVEVVSLPNGDG
+248 NGIVSLPP
-261 LSSSQVQ
+261 SQMQ
-268 IDIPVAGSSTT
+268 INIPISGSPTT
-279 ILPHWREV
+279 ILPHWRDV

-301 TLGLDGNWERVHRGQ
+301 TLGLDGNWEERHRG
-316 GHLIVHD
+316 
-323 SINIDINCNI
+323 NRFIDI
-333 DIHVMIL
+333 DIFIHIH
-340 DGSLIDHLYL
+340 GRLIDHLYL

-437 MVRIDSHYSLVN
+437 MVRIDSHLGLVN

-468 GYYTVKQ
+468 GSYTVKHD
-475 NGCEFRIDKDGNV
+475 GREFRIDKDGNV

>member
-1 MFKILGDPALVSKW
+1 MYNVLGDPALVSKW

-74 KLREENLGTNN
+74 KLREENLGANN

-90 DRQIA
+90 DCQIA
-95 EINWGMARQSIYFW
+95 EIKLGMARQSIYFW
-109 EEMPLRGCYIPDEN
+109 EKMPLRGCYIPDEN

-139 CMEELIVSTLAHET
+139 CMDELIVSTLAHEV
-153 MHAYFNRPGHNNC
+153 MHAYFNRPGHNNY

-181 LLYLKETNCVF
+181 LLNLKETNCVF

-202 KKTCYRY
+202 KNTCYRY

-217 LSAGQSSSLRKYLE
+217 LSAGQSSSLRNYLE
-231 DYKIM
+231 AYKIM
-236 IPFYSVPEININ
+236 LPAYSVLEIN
-248 NGVEVVSLPNGDG
+248 NGIVSLPP
-261 LSSSQVQ
+261 SQMQ
-268 IDIPVAGSSTT
+268 INIPISGSPTT
-279 ILPHWREV
+279 ILPHWRDV

-301 TLGLDGNWERVHRGQ
+301 TLGLDGNWEVVHCGNRF
-316 GHLIVHD
+316 
-323 SINIDINCNI
+323 I
-333 DIHVMIL
+333 DIHIRCHI
-340 DGSLIDHLYL
+340 DESLIDHLYL
-350 GDNYIADHIPY
+350 GDNFDYIPY
-361 ELEKCEVSV
+361 RLKGYEVSV
-370 SPNNPNF
+370 SPNNSNF
-377 YAKNGV
+377 YAINGV
-383 LFGRKDNKPCLGSC
+383 LFGRNDNKPCLSSC
-397 GDGLYEIF
+397 GDGLYEIC

-417 NQVIPNKYDCV
+417 NQVIPNKYDCI
-428 WSFDENDLI
+428 WSFDKNDLI
-437 MVRIDSHYSLVN
+437 EVRIDSHYGLVN

-461 HITLNKD
+461 HITLNED

-475 NGCEFRIDKDGNV
+475 NGCESRIDKDGNV

>member
-1 MFKILGDPALVSKW
+1 MYNVLGDPVLVSEW

-54 ERGVPK
+54 ERVVPR
-60 ELKDAEKFWEEEYR
+60 ELKNAEKFWEEEYH
-74 KLREENLGTNN
+74 KLCEENRGTNN

-95 EINWGMARQSIYFW
+95 ELNWGMARQSIYFW
-109 EEMPLRGCYIPDEN
+109 EKMPLRGCYIPDEN
-123 VIKLYPEE
+123 VIKLYPDE
-131 MHTEYGGK
+131 MKGEYDGK
-139 CMEELIVSTLAHET
+139 RMEELIVSTLAHEV
-153 MHAYFNRPGHNNC
+153 MHAYFNRPGHNNY

-202 KKTCYRY
+202 KNTCYRY

-217 LSAGQSSSLRKYLE
+217 LSAGQSSSLRNYLE
-231 DYKIM
+231 AYKIM
-236 IPFYSVPEININ
+236 LPAYSVLEIN
-248 NGVEVVSLPNGDG
+248 NGIVSLPP
-261 LSSSQVQ
+261 SQMQ
-268 IDIPVAGSSTT
+268 INIPISGSPTT
-279 ILPHWREV
+279 ILPHWRDV

-301 TLGLDGNWERVHRGQ
+301 TLGLDGNWEVVHRG
-316 GHLIVHD
+316 
-323 SINIDINCNI
+323 NRFI
-333 DIHVMIL
+333 DIHIL
-340 DGSLIDHLYL
+340 CHIDESLIDHLYL
-350 GDNYIADHIPY
+350 GDNFDYIPY
-361 ELEKCEVSV
+361 RLKGYEVSV

-377 YAKNGV
+377 YAINGV
-383 LFGRKDNKPCLGSC
+383 LFGRKDNKPLDSC
-397 GDGLYEIF
+397 GDGLYEIC

-417 NQVIPNKYDCV
+417 NQVIPNKYESI
-428 WSFDENDLI
+428 WSFDKNDLI
-437 MVRIDSHYSLVN
+437 MVRIDSHLGLVN

-461 HITLNKD
+461 HIALNED

-475 NGCEFRIDKDGNV
+475 NGCESRIDKDGNV

>member
-1 MFKILGDPALVSKW
+1 MYNVLGDPALVSEW

-40 KLGVNVILESGIVS
+40 KLGVNVIIESGIS
-54 ERGVPK
+54 KRGVPK

-74 KLREENLGTNN
+74 KLREENLGANN

-90 DRQIA
+90 DCQIA
-95 EINWGMARQSIYFW
+95 EIKLGMARQSIYFW
-109 EEMPLRGCYIPDEN
+109 EKMPLRGCYIPDEN

-139 CMEELIVSTLAHET
+139 CMDELIVSTLAHEV
-153 MHAYFNRPGHNNC
+153 MHAYFNRPGHNNY

-181 LLYLKETNCVF
+181 LLNLKETNCVF

-202 KKTCYRY
+202 KNTCYRY

-217 LSAGQSSSLRKYLE
+217 LSAGQSSSLRNYLE
-231 DYKIM
+231 AYKIM
-236 IPFYSVPEININ
+236 LPVYSGLEIN
-248 NGVEVVSLPNGDG
+248 NGFVSLPP
-261 LSSSQVQ
+261 SQVQ
-268 IDIPVAGSSTT
+268 INIPVSGSPTT
-279 ILPHWREV
+279 ILPHWRDV

-301 TLGLDGNWERVHRGQ
+301 TLGLDGNWERWHRGNR
-316 GHLIVHD
+316 I
-323 SINIDINCNI
+323 IDIQIRCH
-333 DIHVMIL
+333 IH
-340 DGSLIDHLYL
+340 GSLIDQLYL
-350 GDNYIADHIPY
+350 GDNFIADYIPD
-361 ELEKCEVSV
+361 ELKEYEVSV
-370 SPNNPNF
+370 SPNNSNF
-377 YAKNGV
+377 YAINGV
-383 LFGRKDNKPCLGSC
+383 LFGRNDNKPCLSSC
-397 GDGLYEIF
+397 GDGLYEIC

-417 NQVIPNKYDCV
+417 NQVIPNKYDHI
-428 WSFDENDLI
+428 WSFDKNDLI
-437 MVRIDSHYSLVN
+437 EVRIDSHYGLVN

-456 PPIYD
+456 PFYD
-461 HITLNKD
+461 DITLNED

-475 NGCEFRIDKDGNV
+475 NGCEFKIDKDGNV

>member
-1 MFKILGDPALVSKW
+1 MYNVLGDPVLVSEW

-54 ERGVPK
+54 ERVVPR
-60 ELKDAEKFWEEEYR
+60 ELKDAEKFWEEEYH
-74 KLREENLGTNN
+74 KLCEENRGTNN

-109 EEMPLRGCYIPDEN
+109 EKMPLRGCYIPDEN
-123 VIKLYPEE
+123 VIKLYPDE
-131 MHTEYGGK
+131 MKGEYDGK
-139 CMEELIVSTLAHET
+139 RMEELIVSTLAHEV
-153 MHAYFNRPGHNNC
+153 MHAYFNRPGHNNY

-202 KKTCYRY
+202 KNTCYRY

-217 LSAGQSSSLRKYLE
+217 LSAGQSSSLRNYLE
-231 DYKIM
+231 AYKIM
-236 IPFYSVPEININ
+236 LPVYSGLEIN
-248 NGVEVVSLPNGDG
+248 NGIVSLPP
-261 LSSSQVQ
+261 SQVQ
-268 IDIPVAGSSTT
+268 INIPISGSPTT

-301 TLGLDGNWERVHRGQ
+301 TLGLDGNWEVVHRG
-316 GHLIVHD
+316 
-323 SINIDINCNI
+323 NRFI
-333 DIHVMIL
+333 DIHIHCHI
-340 DGSLIDHLYL
+340 DGSMIDHIYL
-350 GDNYIADHIPY
+350 GDNFDYIPY
-361 ELEKCEVSV
+361 ELMGYEVSV

-377 YAKNGV
+377 YAINGV
-383 LFGRKDNKPCLGSC
+383 LFRRKDNKPCLHSC
-397 GDGLYEIF
+397 GNGLYEIC

-417 NQVIPNKYDCV
+417 NQVIPNKYDCI
-428 WSFDENDLI
+428 WSFDKNDLI
-437 MVRIDSHYSLVN
+437 EVRIDSHYGLVN

-461 HITLNKD
+461 HIALNED

-475 NGCEFRIDKDGNV
+475 NGCESRIDKDGNV

>member
-1 MFKILGDPALVSKW
+1 MYNVLGDPALVSKW

-54 ERGVPK
+54 VRGVPK
-60 ELKDAEKFWEEEYR
+60 ELKDAEKFWEEEYH
-74 KLREENLGTNN
+74 KLWEEYRGTNN

-123 VIKLYPEE
+123 VIKLYPDE
-131 MHTEYGGK
+131 MKGEYDGK
-139 CMEELIVSTLAHET
+139 RMEELIVSTLAHEV
-153 MHAYFNRPGHNNC
+153 MHAYFNRPGHNNY

-181 LLYLKETNCVF
+181 LLNLKETNCVF

-202 KKTCYRY
+202 KNTCYRY

-217 LSAGQSSSLRKYLE
+217 LSAGQSSSLRNYLE
-231 DYKIM
+231 AYKIM
-236 IPFYSVPEININ
+236 LPAYSVLEIN
-248 NGVEVVSLPNGDG
+248 NGIVSLPP
-261 LSSSQVQ
+261 SQMQ
-268 IDIPVAGSSTT
+268 INIPISGSPTT
-279 ILPHWREV
+279 ILPHWRDV

-301 TLGLDGNWERVHRGQ
+301 TLGLDGNWEVVHRG
-316 GHLIVHD
+316 
-323 SINIDINCNI
+323 NRFI
-333 DIHVMIL
+333 DIHIL
-340 DGSLIDHLYL
+340 CHIDESLIDHLYL
-350 GDNYIADHIPY
+350 GDNFDYIPY
-361 ELEKCEVSV
+361 RLKGYEVSV
-370 SPNNPNF
+370 SPNNSNF
-377 YAKNGV
+377 YAINGV
-383 LFGRKDNKPCLGSC
+383 LFGRNDNKPCLSSC
-397 GDGLYEIF
+397 GDGLYEIC

-417 NQVIPNKYDCV
+417 NQVIPNKYDCI
-428 WSFDENDLI
+428 WSFDKNDLI
-437 MVRIDSHYSLVN
+437 EVRIDSHYSLVN

-461 HITLNKD
+461 HITLNED